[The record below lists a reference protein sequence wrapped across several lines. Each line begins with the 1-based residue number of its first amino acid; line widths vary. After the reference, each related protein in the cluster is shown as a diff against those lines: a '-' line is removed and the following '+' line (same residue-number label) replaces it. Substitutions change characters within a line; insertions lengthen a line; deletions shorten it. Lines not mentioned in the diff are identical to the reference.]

1 MDAVMSTPA
10 QANHEIFI
18 VLKQFIGEVIGQEF
32 ADELDITPKSSFTKD
47 LEMDSIEIVAFS
59 EKVKKHFGQ
68 QINFTG
74 WLSGMDIDE
83 LIGLTINDII
93 LFIEEC
99 QSLK

>member
-1 MDAVMSTPA
+1 MDTV
-10 QANHEIFI
+10 EIFA

-32 ADELDITPKSSFTKD
+32 ADELDIQPESSFTKD

-68 QINFTG
+68 EINFTG
-74 WLSGMDIDE
+74 WLSGMDIDQ
-83 LIGLTINDII
+83 LIALTINDII
-93 LFIEEC
+93 IFIQEC

>member
-1 MDAVMSTPA
+1 MSTPA
-10 QANHEIFI
+10 QANHEIFV

-32 ADELDITPKSSFTKD
+32 ADEMEITPMSSFTKD

-68 QINFTG
+68 SINFTG
-74 WLSGMDIDE
+74 WLSGMDIDQ

-93 LFIEEC
+93 IFIQEC
-99 QSLK
+99 QSSK